1 MAQGT
6 VRDFDPETR
15 TGTLLMD
22 DRSEVA
28 IEASSIPAGSEI
40 RYLRIGQRVGFE
52 LDDATAAT
60 ATSSASS
67 APSEAPRRVA
77 RELRVVTFGT

>member
-6 VRDFDPETR
+6 VRDFDPQAM

-22 DRSEVA
+22 DRTEVA
-28 IEASSIPAGSEI
+28 IEPASIPAGSEI

-52 LDDATAAT
+52 LDEAAPAGT
-60 ATSSASS
+60 
-67 APSEAPRRVA
+67 PKVA
-77 RELRVVTFGT
+77 RDLRVVTFGS

>member
-6 VRDFDPETR
+6 VRDFDPKAM

-22 DRSEVA
+22 DRTEVA
-28 IEASSIPAGSEI
+28 IEPASIPAGSEI

-52 LDDATAAT
+52 LDA
-60 ATSSASS
+60 S
-67 APSEAPRRVA
+67 APEGQAKVA
-77 RELRVVTFGT
+77 RDLRVVTFGS